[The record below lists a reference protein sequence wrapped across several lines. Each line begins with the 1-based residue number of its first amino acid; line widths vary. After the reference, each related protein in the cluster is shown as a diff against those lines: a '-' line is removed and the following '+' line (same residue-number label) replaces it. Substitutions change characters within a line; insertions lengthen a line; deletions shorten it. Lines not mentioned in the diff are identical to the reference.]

1 VILEGIVT
9 TQSPDGLLN
18 IAPMG
23 PKIAPDLSMGT
34 FVLRPYKTSTTY
46 QNLKAHGEGV
56 FHVTDDVLL
65 LAQAAIGVPLDPE
78 PATRPAEVVK
88 GRVLVNACRYYEFQT
103 IVLDDLDERTTV
115 LVETVAE
122 GRQRD
127 FLGFNRARHAVVEAA
142 ILATRV
148 ALIPPPEI
156 LSEFQK
162 LAVLV
167 DKTGGPTEH
176 KAFDLLRDYVHR
188 AAERPPID
196 WKASPS

>member
-9 TQSPDGLLN
+9 TRSPSGLLN

-23 PKIAPDLSMGT
+23 PKIPPDLNMAT
-34 FVLRPYKTSTTY
+34 FVLRPFKTSTTY
-46 QNLKAHGEGV
+46 QNLKGRGEGV

-65 LAQAAIGVPLDPE
+65 LAQAAVGAPFDPE
-78 PATRPAEVVK
+78 PATRPAEAVE
-88 GRVLVNACRYYEFQT
+88 GRILADACRYYEFRT

-127 FLGFNRARHAVVEAA
+127 FLGFNRAKHAVVEAA

-148 ALIPPPEI
+148 MLIPPAEI
-156 LSEFQK
+156 LGEFQK
-162 LAVLV
+162 LSTLV
-167 DKTGGPTEH
+167 DKTGGPIER
-176 KAFDLLRDYVHR
+176 KAFDLLHDHVRQ
-188 AAERPPID
+188 AAENRPD
-196 WKASPS
+196 RKAGGP